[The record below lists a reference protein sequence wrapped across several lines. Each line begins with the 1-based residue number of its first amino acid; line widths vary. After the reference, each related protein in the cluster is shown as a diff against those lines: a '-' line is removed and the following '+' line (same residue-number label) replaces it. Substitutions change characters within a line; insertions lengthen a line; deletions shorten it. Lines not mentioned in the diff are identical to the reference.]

1 MNECMPLTVWPTQSS
16 PMALLIAERPI
27 EYVKPIFIDPYVDF
41 VLESTSGHRQ
51 LNPFSTTLQ
60 YALIE

>member
-1 MNECMPLTVWPTQSS
+1 
-16 PMALLIAERPI
+16 MALLIAERPI
-27 EYVKPIFIDPYVDF
+27 EYVKTIFIDPYVDF